1 MVDVVHMIFAQDNQV
16 LLGYRENT
24 RRLSNLWG
32 LPSGRVEADESPT
45 QAAIR
50 EAQEEV
56 GVKVTSLSLICDIF
70 DENEG
75 ICHYVFYCHEWQG
88 QLRNA
93 EPHLCREIRWYPAKA
108 LPSNCTSVTYPAINH
123 FVELQSTLTH

>member
-1 MVDVVHMIFAQDNQV
+1 MDVVHMIFAQDNQV

-24 RRLSNLWG
+24 RHLSDLWG
-32 LPSGRVEADESPT
+32 LPSGRVEPKESPA

-50 EAQEEV
+50 EAEEEV

-75 ICHYVFYCHEWQG
+75 LCHYVFYCQEWQG
-88 QLRNA
+88 DLCNA
-93 EPHLCREIRWYPAKA
+93 EPHLCREIRWYPFGA
-108 LPSNCTSVTYPAINH
+108 LPSNCTSVTYPAIPH
-123 FVELQSTLTH
+123 FVELHSASTL